1 MKGMN
6 IESFRWAQCAM
17 LAGWRNSNPSLR
29 YTTSLNEAHTFS
41 FTFLCS
47 CVDVCPRFSLFLRL
61 LYWNLA
67 QPYKHS
73 VARSSSSNVENI
85 LKKTSLP
92 SLNTIL
98 WEERFWYG
106 CHQKVCP
113 SFNFTGKPYP
123 GVCGVVFF
131 PTIITTLLLPFYVR
145 LPMSFFLSGRM
156 RMSYHEENAGRL
168 LLQRCIE
175 RERVNKSDG
184 KVRGRAR

>member
-6 IESFRWAQCAM
+6 IESFRCAQCAM
-17 LAGWRNSNPSLR
+17 LDGWRNSNPSLR
-29 YTTSLNEAHTFS
+29 YTTYLNEAHTFS

-61 LYWNLA
+61 LYWNFA

-73 VARSSSSNVENI
+73 VARSSSSNMENI
-85 LKKTSLP
+85 YKKKTSLP

-131 PTIITTLLLPFYVR
+131 PP
-145 LPMSFFLSGRM
+145 PSQPSSFLS
-156 RMSYHEENAGRL
+156 MSGFPWAF
-168 LLQRCIE
+168 
-175 RERVNKSDG
+175 SS
-184 KVRGRAR
+184 RGACAWATTRKMPVVYYCRDA